1 MIQELSD
8 PKPPTPPTR
17 ALLRLSA
24 IGMVL
29 LAVVLFIPFWLMLGA
44 LALTL
49 ADTLAMAQVNGVL
62 ALSISEHVAGFIP
75 GYALFVLGAIGLRQF
90 LNRTTGETRSPE
102 TWGAMAWLLCA
113 PFIWAWGS
121 GVEAHVGPALALS
134 YWVAF
139 AVALI
144 ATWLELDTMQLLW
157 SWRTRSQAG
166 AATISLAAALAVVGA
181 AVALSRPAFR
191 EQVARALPRSAG
203 GSHLLPSPV
212 AVADDKP
219 SASALRSCYE
229 QLAGDACDD
238 AWNRTLETL
247 GRETPAARE
256 AVHDAWLYVCASRAY
271 APPNLCSA
279 FHNRAAQL
287 KADGARYQRRS
298 RDQPATAAPAC
309 PAHTA
314 EDSPI
319 SQEELNLLYDALARI
334 DPRSRQII
342 ELAYGEQLTDAV
354 IGTRLVPALG
364 TVRVRGLRR
373 EAEQDLRALLA
384 RCR

>member
-1 MIQELSD
+1 MNQELSE

-24 IGMVL
+24 LAMAL
-29 LAVVLFIPFWLMLGA
+29 LAVVLFIPFWLLLGV

-49 ADTLAMAQVNGVL
+49 ADTLAMQQVNGVL
-62 ALSISEHVAGFIP
+62 ALNIAEHVAGFIP
-75 GYALFVLGAIGLRQF
+75 GYALFVLAAIGLRQF

-102 TWGAMAWLLCA
+102 TWGALAWLLCA
-113 PFIWAWGS
+113 PFVWAWGS

-144 ATWLELDTMQLLW
+144 ATWLELDTMQMLW

-166 AATISLAAALAVVGA
+166 AATISIAAVLAVVGA
-181 AVALSRPAFR
+181 AVALSRPAVR
-191 EQVARALPRSAG
+191 EQAARALPRSAG
-203 GSHLLPSPV
+203 GSHLLPSAP

-219 SASALRSCYE
+219 SSSPLRSCYE
-229 QLAGDACDD
+229 ELTGDACDD
-238 AWNRTLETL
+238 VWNRTLEAL
-247 GRETPAARE
+247 GRDTPAARE
-256 AVHDAWLYVCASRAY
+256 AVHDALLYVCASRAY
-271 APPNLCSA
+271 APPNLCAA
-279 FHNRAAQL
+279 FHNRAARL
-287 KADGARYQRRS
+287 KADGARYQRRL
-298 RDQPATAAPAC
+298 RDQTASPAPAC
-309 PAHTA
+309 PAHTP
-314 EDSPI
+314 EDRAI

-342 ELAYGEQLTDAV
+342 ELAYAEQLTDAV
-354 IGTRLVPALG
+354 IGTRLVPALS